1 MTISQKLREAEKD
14 FYVRGLVHSTKGAKK
29 LQTTGASLGDSDAI
43 KASNKKLRDMGMP
56 ADDDHPEIFIGD
68 ICEGAT
74 LKEALTDCDAL
85 VILTSGVPKLRKR
98 EVFKTVVAKLFGRQ
112 RMPKFYYDQ
121 MPEQVDWL
129 GAKQQID
136 SAKEAGVA
144 HIVLVGSMGVSPQ
157 KNTPDN
163 TLNKIGDGNILVWKA
178 KAEEYL
184 MNIGVTYTIIHP
196 GGLTNKPGGERELVL
211 GVDDSLLD
219 DFEKLGATR
228 SIPRE
233 DVANLVV
240 ASLRNK
246 DLVANKSFDVV
257 SKEVRQFLSMY
268 LGCRCCDSCRCICV
282 VVALS
287 ASVSTSVAV
296 TVTISVSYLS
306 ISLSVTLTDSLGSKQ
321 TGGCRQCDRG
331 LENPLQDPPLSFFLE
346 YANSPCPLTYIMKF
360 LSAFVYSVIDK
371 NSRIQLDS
379 RRLP

>member
-1 MTISQKLREAEKD
+1 MFLRSAKLVLVLAVLPALNAFNVGPSLSALRSPSSAIHRQSIRTAPAAQGAQGLNMLVGVPLQVLVTGASGRTGFLTFTKLRDAEKD
-14 FYVRGLVHSTKGAKK
+14 FYVRGLVHSMKGAKK

-56 ADDDHPEIFIGD
+56 ADDDDPEIFIGD
-68 ICEGAT
+68 ICDRAT
-74 LKEALTDCDAL
+74 FKEAMTDCDAL

-129 GAKQQID
+129 GAKEQID
-136 SAKEAGVA
+136 CAKEAGVE

-184 MNIGVTYTIIHP
+184 MNLGVTYTIIHP

-240 ASLRNK
+240 ESLRNK

-257 SKEVRQFLSMY
+257 SKEV
-268 LGCRCCDSCRCICV
+268 G
-282 VVALS
+282 AG
-287 ASVSTSVAV
+287 
-296 TVTISVSYLS
+296 
-306 ISLSVTLTDSLGSKQ
+306 TLTEDWK
-321 TGGCRQCDRG
+321 G
-331 LENPLQDPPLSFFLE
+331 LFK
-346 YANSPCPLTYIMKF
+346 T
-360 LSAFVYSVIDK
+360 
-371 NSRIQLDS
+371 
-379 RRLP
+379 LP